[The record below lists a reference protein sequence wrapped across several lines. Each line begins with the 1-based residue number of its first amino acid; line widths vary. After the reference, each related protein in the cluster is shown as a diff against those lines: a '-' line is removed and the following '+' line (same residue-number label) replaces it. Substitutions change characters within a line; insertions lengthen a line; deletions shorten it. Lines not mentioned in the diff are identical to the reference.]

1 MNTHGFCS
9 LAAARWNAWAW
20 ECPVPSRQLQVLLR
34 PDTVRYGVHSA
45 ILRDGG
51 PDIDVDRQEMM
62 QEQLWLLMTRLN
74 CLVIVAGKD
83 LDRMVGANRTDIGI
97 PMGNSEIDAP
107 KKLWCLMAVSSFH
120 FIVDNSG
127 QIHITVQTE
136 VVTLCSA
143 CSRVGIRHPHI
154 SG

>member
-1 MNTHGFCS
+1 MLLGCRFCHDQNTWLVLIGLGFYW
-9 LAAARWNAWAW
+9 LNVGAW

-34 PDTVRYGVHSA
+34 PDTVRYGVHSV

-51 PDIDVDRQEMM
+51 PDIDVDREEMM
-62 QEQLWLLMTRLN
+62 QEQIWLLMTILN

-107 KKLWCLMAVSSFH
+107 KKL
-120 FIVDNSG
+120 
-127 QIHITVQTE
+127 
-136 VVTLCSA
+136 
-143 CSRVGIRHPHI
+143 
-154 SG
+154 